1 MLYLR
6 PLAVLL
12 FSIGIAACGTGFD
25 EKTGG
30 DGNRGEAIEIALD
43 TMLHDRVS
51 AGEGDN
57 TDWKKFE
64 LEDAAK
70 LTISMW
76 WDQAGASATVTL
88 RDEMGKTL
96 TTLKHDKNARAEKL
110 GPLSA
115 KAGVYYLQVEAKG
128 GTSVYTYEVKT
139 SEGGGA
145 GGGDEMTPF

>member
-1 MLYLR
+1 
-6 PLAVLL
+6 
-12 FSIGIAACGTGFD
+12 
-25 EKTGG
+25 
-30 DGNRGEAIEIALD
+30 
-43 TMLHDRVS
+43 MLHDRVS